1 MWPGRAGPR
10 PSGRAP
16 GHCLSAGVPFG
27 WPSPAHFSQA
37 LATTSPRVLSPRTG
51 SSRGW
56 VSVGTQSSAPAP
68 RPSCAQARMG
78 RAHPDALMGPLG
90 RLATFASWR
99 LKPAASADLPGP
111 AGSLLWGLGRWGGQP
126 PGAGMGSWSG
136 CPRRAWL
143 RLLSPDRGILAGGW
157 RGLQPKPGPEEP
169 QEAGGLVPDLAGGGA
184 DREGCV

>member
-1 MWPGRAGPR
+1 MKGTPGRPFPKPGAPAPVWPGRAGPR

-68 RPSCAQARMG
+68 AAHRPAWG
-78 RAHPDALMGPLG
+78 GAHPDTPDGAPREAGNFCLLAAEACSLCRPPRAGWLPAVGPGEVGRPASWGGDGVVVWLPEAGVAPAPFSRSRDSGG
-90 RLATFASWR
+90 RLAWP
-99 LKPAASADLPGP
+99 PAKT
-111 AGSLLWGLGRWGGQP
+111 
-126 PGAGMGSWSG
+126 WS
-136 CPRRAWL
+136 
-143 RLLSPDRGILAGGW
+143 
-157 RGLQPKPGPEEP
+157 
-169 QEAGGLVPDLAGGGA
+169 
-184 DREGCV
+184 